1 MRLRAAAKMRRPIS
15 IIIATLLAAV
25 VTAGA
30 GVSLPAT
37 AGLLAQQANHNNT
50 DRPLTKEELHTLAR
64 RGIAN
69 QHRNDAALN
78 EYERRERRI
87 ERDTRED
94 LPVVEDKT
102 FRVVPTGTGT
112 LKLVIEEKGKRVY
125 PNFYEKQL
133 HDLEQVLVDATEH
146 QNTYSQRRAIEKWQ
160 KRTQERYDLVEGVED
175 AFLVTWLGRERRNGR
190 LVVRLQ
196 LNPNPEFK
204 PKTRI
209 AGALQSVRAVVWLDE
224 KEAQLVRAEADIFR
238 DISVGG
244 GLLGKVYRGGKVI
257 IEQAEVAPG
266 IWFPTL
272 YRIDFEG
279 RKFVFGFDVHQTI
292 DIRDFRRIGPPAE
305 ALASIRREIASNR
318 NGKPSS

>member
-1 MRLRAAAKMRRPIS
+1 MALC
-15 IIIATLLAAV
+15 
-25 VTAGA
+25 
-30 GVSLPAT
+30 
-37 AGLLAQQANHNNT
+37 AGLAFALALAPTFGASRQDA
-50 DRPLTKEELHTLAR
+50 RPLSPEEIRALVDRA
-64 RGIAN
+64 IAN

-87 ERDTRED
+87 ERDARED
-94 LPVVEDKT
+94 TPVVEDKT

-112 LKLVIEEKGKRVY
+112 LKLVIEEKGKGVY

-133 HDLEQVLVDATEH
+133 RDLEAALVDATEH
-146 QNTYSQRRAIEKWQ
+146 QNTYSQRRAIDKWQ

-190 LVVRLQ
+190 LLVKLQ

-209 AGALQSVRAVVWLDE
+209 ASALQSVRAVVWLDE
-224 KEAQLVRAEADIFR
+224 KEAQLVRAEAEIFK

-244 GLLGKVYRGGKVI
+244 GLFGKVYRGGTVI

-266 IWFPTL
+266 VWFPTL
-272 YRIDFEG
+272 YRIDFDG
-279 RKFVFGFDVHQTI
+279 RKFIFGFDVHETI
-292 DIRDFRRIGPPAE
+292 EIRDFRRIGPPAE
-305 ALASIRREIASNR
+305 ALAAVRREIASNR
-318 NGKPSS
+318 SGKASF